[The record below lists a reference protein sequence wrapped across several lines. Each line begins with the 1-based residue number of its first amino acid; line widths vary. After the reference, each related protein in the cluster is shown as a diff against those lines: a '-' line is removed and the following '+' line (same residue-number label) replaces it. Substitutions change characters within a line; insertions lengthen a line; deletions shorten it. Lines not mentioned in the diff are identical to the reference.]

1 MSDVLH
7 ELFSIEGKTA
17 LVTGGTSGIGR
28 MIAEAYVRAGAR
40 VLVASRKADA
50 VEATVAELSQY
61 GECEGTPAN
70 LATEDGCKALADW
83 VAERAPKLDILVNN
97 AGATWGAPL
106 AEHDDAA
113 WSRVLDLNVKGVFHM
128 TRFCRPLL
136 ENAASEGEPARV
148 INIGSIDGLQVPI
161 METYAYSASKAAVH
175 QMTRHLASQLAPSI
189 TVNCIAPGPF
199 QSKMMR
205 ATLEVAGEQIA
216 RTNPMGRI
224 GSDEDMGGTALFLAS
239 RAAAYI
245 TGAIIPVDGGMYTTK

>member
-7 ELFSIEGKTA
+7 ELFSIEGRTA

-50 VEATVAELSQY
+50 VESTVAELSQF
-61 GECEGTPAN
+61 GEVEGTTAN
-70 LATEDGCKALADW
+70 LSTEDGCRALADW
-83 VAERAPKLDILVNN
+83 VAERTDRLDILVNN
-97 AGATWGAPL
+97 AGAVWGAPL
-106 AEHDDAA
+106 ADHDEAA

-128 TRFCRPLL
+128 TRFLRPLL
-136 ENAASEGEPARV
+136 DAASSEGEPSRV
-148 INIGSIDGLQVPI
+148 INIGSVDGLQVPM

-175 QMTRHLASQLAPSI
+175 QLTRHLASQLAPSI
-189 TVNCIAPGPF
+189 TVNAIAPGPF

-216 RTNPMGRI
+216 RTNPMRRI
-224 GSDEDMGGTALFLAS
+224 GTDEDMAGTALFLAS
-239 RAAAYI
+239 RASAYI
-245 TGAIIPVDGGMYTTK
+245 TGAILPVDGGMYTTK

>member
-7 ELFSIEGKTA
+7 ELFSIEGRTA

-50 VEATVAELSQY
+50 VETTVAELSQY
-61 GECEGTPAN
+61 GAIEGTTAN
-70 LATEDGCKALADW
+70 LSTEDGCRALADW
-83 VAERAPKLDILVNN
+83 VAERTDRLDILVNN
-97 AGATWGAPL
+97 AGAVWGAPL
-106 AEHDDAA
+106 ADHDEAA

-128 TRFCRPLL
+128 TRFLRPLL
-136 ENAASEGEPARV
+136 DAASSEGEPSRV
-148 INIGSIDGLQVPI
+148 INIGSVDGLQVPM

-175 QMTRHLASQLAPSI
+175 QLTRHLASQLAPSI
-189 TVNCIAPGPF
+189 TVNAIAPGPF

-216 RTNPMGRI
+216 RTNPMRRI
-224 GSDEDMGGTALFLAS
+224 GTDEDMAGTALFLAS
-239 RAAAYI
+239 RGAAYI

>member
-7 ELFSIEGKTA
+7 ELFSIEGRTA

-28 MIAEAYVRAGAR
+28 MIAEGYVRAGAR

-50 VEATVAELSQY
+50 VEATVTDLSQF
-61 GECEGTPAN
+61 GEVEGTTAN
-70 LATEDGCKALADW
+70 LSTEEGCRALADW
-83 VAERAPKLDILVNN
+83 VAERTDRLDILVNN
-97 AGATWGAPL
+97 AGATWGAPM
-106 AEHDDAA
+106 ADHDDAA

-128 TRFCRPLL
+128 TRFLRPLL
-136 ENAASEGEPARV
+136 EAAATDGSPARV
-148 INIGSIDGLQVPI
+148 IMIGSIDGLQVPM

-175 QMTRHLASQLAPSI
+175 QMTRHLASQMAPSV

-205 ATLEVAGEQIA
+205 ATLEIAGEQIA
-216 RTNPMGRI
+216 RTNPMRRI
-224 GSDEDMGGTALFLAS
+224 GTDEDMAGTALFLAS

>member
-1 MSDVLH
+1 VSDVLH
-7 ELFSIEGKTA
+7 ELFSIEGRTA

-28 MIAEAYVRAGAR
+28 MIAEGFIRAGAR

-61 GECEGTPAN
+61 GEIEGTTAN
-70 LATEDGCKALADW
+70 LSTEDGCRALADW
-83 VAERAPKLDILVNN
+83 VAERTPTLDILVNN
-97 AGATWGAPL
+97 AGAVWGAPL
-106 AEHDDAA
+106 AEHDEAA

-128 TRFCRPLL
+128 TRFLRPLL
-136 ENAASEGEPARV
+136 DAAATEGDPARV
-148 INIGSIDGLQVPI
+148 INIGSVDGLQVPM

-175 QMTRHLASQLAPSI
+175 QLTRHLASQLAPNI
-189 TVNCIAPGPF
+189 TVNAIAPGPF

-224 GSDEDMGGTALFLAS
+224 GSDEDMAGTALFLAS
-239 RAAAYI
+239 RASAYI

>member
-7 ELFSIEGKTA
+7 ELFSIEGRTA

-50 VEATVAELSQY
+50 VATTVTELSQF
-61 GECEGTPAN
+61 GAIEGTTAN
-70 LATEDGCKALADW
+70 LSTEDGCKALADW
-83 VAERAPKLDILVNN
+83 VAERTDRLDILVNN
-97 AGATWGAPL
+97 AGAVWGAPL
-106 AEHDDAA
+106 ADHDDAA

-128 TRFCRPLL
+128 TRFLRPLL
-136 ENAASEGEPARV
+136 DAASSEGEPSRV
-148 INIGSIDGLQVPI
+148 INIGSVDGLQVPM

-175 QMTRHLASQLAPSI
+175 QLTRHLASQLAPSI
-189 TVNCIAPGPF
+189 TVNAIAPGPF

-216 RTNPMGRI
+216 RTNPMRRI
-224 GSDEDMGGTALFLAS
+224 GTDEDMAGTALFLAS

>member
-7 ELFSIEGKTA
+7 ELFSVEGKTA

-28 MIAEAYVRAGAR
+28 MIAEAYLRAGAR

-50 VEATVAELSQY
+50 VETTVAELSQY
-61 GECEGTPAN
+61 GEIEGTTAN
-70 LATEDGCKALADW
+70 LSTEDGCKALADW

-97 AGATWGAPL
+97 AGAVWGAPL
-106 AEHDDAA
+106 AEHDEAA

-148 INIGSIDGLQVPI
+148 INIGSVDGLQVPM

-175 QMTRHLASQLAPSI
+175 QLTRHLASQLAPSI
-189 TVNCIAPGPF
+189 TVNAIAPGPF

-216 RTNPMGRI
+216 RTNPMRRI
-224 GSDEDMGGTALFLAS
+224 GTDEDMAGTALFLAS
-239 RAAAYI
+239 RASAYI
-245 TGAIIPVDGGMYTTK
+245 TGAILPVDGGMYTTK

>member
-7 ELFSIEGKTA
+7 ELFSIEGRTA

-50 VEATVAELSQY
+50 VATTVTELSQF
-61 GECEGTPAN
+61 GAVEGTTAN
-70 LATEDGCKALADW
+70 LSTEEGCRALADW
-83 VAERAPKLDILVNN
+83 VAERTDRLDILVNN
-97 AGATWGAPL
+97 AGAVWGAPM
-106 AEHDDAA
+106 AEHDEAA

-128 TRFCRPLL
+128 TRFLRPLL
-136 ENAASEGEPARV
+136 EAAAAEGEPSRV
-148 INIGSIDGLQVPI
+148 INIGSVDGLQVPM

-175 QMTRHLASQLAPSI
+175 QLTRHLAAQMAPSV
-189 TVNCIAPGPF
+189 TVNAIAPGPF

-205 ATLEVAGEQIA
+205 ATLEIAGEQIA
-216 RTNPMGRI
+216 RTNPMRRI
-224 GSDEDMGGTALFLAS
+224 GTDEDMAGTALFLAS
-239 RAAAYI
+239 RASAYI